1 MESGECS
8 LRCPVKSKHG
18 LFSAQHSSWSLYAN
32 TSVVWCPTFIGSL
45 RHSSPVVMGIR
56 LLLPITQL
64 CSVGRRRSMRSILR
78 GGGKMKKT
86 QCRLIFKSEI
96 VKLYHKTEV
105 MTVLPHLRH
114 CCKQNLAF
122 LVTARDIEANQNT
135 GDELSNNGNGWYLF

>member
-1 MESGECS
+1 MFPTLPCKVKTRAVLSTALILVPVCKQFSRLVSDFYWLAPS
-8 LRCPVKSKHG
+8 LFPCG
-18 LFSAQHSSWSLYAN
+18 YGDSASAPNYPIVFRWQAPLN
-32 TSVVWCPTFIGSL
+32 VVYFAW
-45 RHSSPVVMGIR
+45 RW
-56 LLLPITQL
+56 
-64 CSVGRRRSMRSILR
+64 
-78 GGGKMKKT
+78 KNEKKKN

-114 CCKQNLAF
+114 CCKQNFAF